1 MPISRAQCRIS
12 TPPRGGCRAA
22 RASSPEWRL
31 AITPPHAIPYAGA
44 YSIRSTLKCVG
55 LVTVCNA
62 QTGRSLIHFNYFFF
76 LLIIIDI
83 KFIRLLAGRIS
94 TTPLITLFAQGSLHT
109 DDPRMKRQSEGRR
122 LKTHPIDTLRRLR
135 RPQLD
140 GGNRDVI
147 YRLLTSSFR
156 SRPLWVASWGSESD
170 QRSGAGTPRE
180 DTIK

>member
-1 MPISRAQCRIS
+1 M
-12 TPPRGGCRAA
+12 
-22 RASSPEWRL
+22 
-31 AITPPHAIPYAGA
+31 
-44 YSIRSTLKCVG
+44 
-55 LVTVCNA
+55 
-62 QTGRSLIHFNYFFF
+62 LI
-76 LLIIIDI
+76 
-83 KFIRLLAGRIS
+83 IRLLAGRIS

-180 DTIK
+180 VINHGQNAKNNMNINKFKCIRLRPVCALQTVTRTITDLWYIS

>member
-1 MPISRAQCRIS
+1 
-12 TPPRGGCRAA
+12 
-22 RASSPEWRL
+22 
-31 AITPPHAIPYAGA
+31 
-44 YSIRSTLKCVG
+44 
-55 LVTVCNA
+55 
-62 QTGRSLIHFNYFFF
+62 
-76 LLIIIDI
+76 
-83 KFIRLLAGRIS
+83 
-94 TTPLITLFAQGSLHT
+94 
-109 DDPRMKRQSEGRR
+109 MKRQSEGRR

-180 DTIK
+180 VFKKKLKIDGKELIYKDEMY